1 MKERISME
9 NNVMILEEENEEL
22 DFVVEGFLPDATK
35 AYMNSISR
43 FPLLTFEEEQELGK
57 KLAQG
62 DESARN
68 KLIESNLRLVV
79 SIAKKYLHR
88 TKIPFLDLIQEG
100 NIGLMRAVDKWDY
113 TLGYK
118 FSTYATWWIK
128 QSISKVVAEQS
139 RAIRIP
145 AHMIEQLSKLSKVT
159 NELFQELKREP
170 SIAEIARL
178 MEVDEKKVKE
188 LRSIVKDPVSIDQS
202 INDEDDATI
211 GDLVADESNESPLED
226 LFKEE
231 VTKKIQDVLATL
243 DTREADV
250 LVRRYGL
257 NNQKAQTLEEI
268 GKEYKLSKERIR
280 QIEEKAL
287 KKLRNP
293 MRAGLLREC
302 LEV

>member
-1 MKERISME
+1 ME